1 MLTAID
7 FSGITGQPIPDEDGF
22 SRLLADAEQQLHT
35 HTLYAYVGRDMETL
49 PEIIRDHWQRALAWQ
64 VYFLHQQG
72 GMAAQA
78 SGTVAAGFSIGD
90 LTVNGSG
97 SSGRSSAADE
107 LSPTVRS
114 LLPMLLAFGR
124 GLRKCD

>member
-7 FSGITGQPIPDEDGF
+7 FSGITGQPLPDEADF
-22 SRLLADAEQQLHT
+22 ARLLADAEQQLHT
-35 HTLYAYVGRDMETL
+35 HTLHAYVGRDMDAL
-49 PEIIRDHWQRALAWQ
+49 PEIVRDHWQRALAWQ
-64 VYFLHQQG
+64 VYFLQQQG

-78 SGTVAAGFSIGD
+78 SGVVAAGFSIGD

-97 SSGRSSAADE
+97 AGQASAADE

>member
-1 MLTAID
+1 MLTAIEY
-7 FSGITGQPIPDEDGF
+7 SNITGCSPVSDEAF
-22 SRLLADAEQQLHT
+22 AALLADAEHQLHT
-35 HTLYAYVGRDMETL
+35 HTLHVYVGRDMDAL
-49 PEIIRDHWQRALAWQ
+49 PEIVRDHWQRALAWQ
-64 VYFLHQQG
+64 VYFLQQQG

-90 LTVNGSG
+90 LTVNGSSAG
-97 SSGRSSAADE
+97 QASAADE